1 MGFRRMGAARDRFGR
16 HMVQRRSYRRGEKIA
31 RARARR
37 PSKGDAMND
46 RQNSIALEILLGKI
60 EQGFADLL
68 KRNDDLVSSNNA
80 LLERARSA
88 ERRLAELIQEA
99 ESARE
104 VLAPFARIA
113 ESFNHVPDG
122 DRPIN
127 VTMPLSDLRRAR
139 SFFVLGAKP

>member
-1 MGFRRMGAARDRFGR
+1 
-16 HMVQRRSYRRGEKIA
+16 
-31 RARARR
+31 
-37 PSKGDAMND
+37 MND